1 MRDEL
6 VVESAEQLRALA
18 HPVRMQILDLLTE
31 GPRTNKQL
39 ATVLGEPPAR
49 LHFHVR
55 ELYAAGLIEL
65 VEERPKGGVIEK
77 YYRAAARHIRLHT
90 GLGDRAQGQEN
101 LPSATFAA
109 AGKELARA
117 VAYFQ
122 AVPPGTY
129 LVHEQVRLSEDAL
142 ARMREHL
149 RAIDDELKKA
159 RERADNGE
167 AALPVALTYLLHPV
181 SPDQVDEV

>member
-6 VVESAEQLRALA
+6 IIESAEQLRALA

-39 ATVLGEPPAR
+39 ATILGEPPAR

-55 ELYAAGLIEL
+55 ELHAAGLIEL

-90 GLGDRAQGQEN
+90 VPGDRDVGQDG

-117 VAYFQ
+117 VAYFH
-122 AVPPGTY
+122 ALPPGTS
-129 LVHEQVRLSEDAL
+129 LVHEQVRLSEEAL
-142 ARMREHL
+142 ARMRGYL
-149 RAIDDELKKA
+149 QAIDAELKEA
-159 RERADNGE
+159 REQEDFG
-167 AALPVALTYLLHPV
+167 ALTASVALTYLLHPV
-181 SPDQVDEV
+181 PPEQAEE